1 MKLKDIAFGLPEED
15 HAAGSFLH
23 GPERPILPGDT
34 VDRHFSVRA
43 RETPDAI
50 AVVDEAGSYSYRDLD
65 RAANRIAAFLAAQG
79 IEPGAAVAVL
89 LERSF
94 HLVAAMMGI
103 MRSGCCY
110 VPINPA
116 FPEKRM
122 VSVLQLSRAS
132 VLIFGAR
139 SMTKARLLQWRCPS
153 IGFILCPDSRDLN
166 GISETSGARM
176 SEALW
181 DHVARC
187 GEDEIAAGGWRSRL
201 SGRHLGRSVMDDY
214 AANIRGKLIPYL
226 NPSAR
231 VLEIGCASGITM
243 FSLCDLAGDYLATDL
258 SGEMIARC
266 RLEAGRRGLRNVRFA
281 RCAAHEIDR
290 LHERDFHA
298 VILNSVVQS
307 FSGYGY
313 LHQVLRRVIDLCAGE
328 AVVFLG
334 HLWDAALRDQY
345 RPEAPAAG
353 EAVSEPDW
361 EDALFLD
368 RDHVRD
374 LRHDFTEIAA
384 VDLSEIRA
392 REANELTRFGYDA
405 VLHIRKNGG
414 APKPEPRRHPCFDA
428 RDLARFAQADP
439 VHAARPELPAY
450 AIFTSGS
457 TGEPKGVAIPMRSL
471 VNLCHWY
478 GDFCEMSARDRVF
491 QIIASSFDASVKN
504 YAAPLM
510 RGARIVIL
518 PEGPFDPREMLDM
531 LERTGAT
538 VLNPG
543 VPSQIY
549 PMVDL
554 AARDHYRP
562 LRSLR
567 VLALGGEK
575 PDLARLRDW
584 FESGRCRLEW
594 LANIYGPTECTDI
607 SLAGKWR
614 TEDALAMASIPIGT
628 PIDNVRCCVM
638 NEAGVPQPP
647 GVAGELC
654 ISGIGVAPGYLGR
667 PDLTAERFVR
677 DLFVR
682 PEAGD
687 LRLEEMRLEDESS
700 FSRFKGKD
708 ARPEEENSPKA
719 SSQASSLRS
728 QASNRLYRTG
738 DLARLRRDGQ
748 LELLGR
754 LDDEVKIRGHRL
766 TLGEIE
772 AHLGRISGI
781 SEAAVVCA
789 PGPDRQPRLTAYLCG
804 ENVPA
809 ASRIRAVLAET
820 LPAALIPVHF
830 QRVESLPRN
839 AHGKLDRSRLS
850 GAFVPPSRTGE
861 ENAGP
866 RNAGEAMLLGIW
878 REVLGVGNM
887 GIHEDF
893 FDAGGHSMALVQL
906 AAAMEAAVG
915 REIPLAL
922 LFNARTIASQA
933 ELIRGLDS
941 VAATDSRCRLL
952 NAPGGRP
959 VFCLPPISGLGLVFA
974 PLARR
979 LGGVSL
985 HAFDFLCESDRIE
998 RYADAICRLAGET
1011 PPLLCGYSAGGN
1023 LAFAVARALEG
1034 RGRSPA
1040 GLVLIDSE
1048 PRREP
1053 VRTKV
1058 EDIVAAAARL
1068 FDGDQD
1074 LPDKVLDRIRAYAR
1088 AHADGLDAG
1097 TIAAPIQLVL
1107 SRSMRTDPSDA
1118 WRARTTASVS
1128 AHAAAGTHDDIL
1140 SELHIS
1146 ENLPLFQRLF
1156 GD

>member
-1 MKLKDIAFGLPEED
+1 MKLKDITFGLPEEE
-15 HAAGSFLH
+15 HAVGAFLY
-23 GPERPILPGDT
+23 GPERPMLPDDT
-34 VDRHFSVRA
+34 VDRHFSVRV

-50 AVVDEAGSYSYRDLD
+50 AVVDETGSYSYRDLD
-65 RAANRIAAFLAAQG
+65 QAAHRIAAFLAAQG
-79 IEPGAAVAVL
+79 IEPGTAVAVL

-110 VPINPA
+110 VPLNPA
-116 FPEKRM
+116 FPEQRM

-132 VLIFGAR
+132 VLIAGAR
-139 SMTKARLLQWRCPS
+139 FITKARLLQWRCPS
-153 IGFILCPDSRDLN
+153 IRFILCPDSRDLN

-181 DHVARC
+181 DHVARS

-201 SGRHLGRSVMDDY
+201 SGQHLGRSVMDDY
-214 AANIRGKLIPYL
+214 AANIRGKLIPHL

-231 VLEIGCASGITM
+231 ILEIGCASGITM
-243 FSLCDLAGDYLATDL
+243 LSLCDLVGDYLATDL
-258 SGEMIARC
+258 SGEMVARC

-281 RCAAHEIDR
+281 RCAAHEIDG
-290 LHERDFHA
+290 LHEQGFHA

-307 FSGYGY
+307 FGGYGY

-345 RPEAPAAG
+345 RPEATASG
-353 EAVSEPDW
+353 EAVSEQDW

-374 LRHDFTEIAA
+374 LRHDFSEIAA
-384 VDLSEIRA
+384 VDLSEMCA

-405 VLHIRKNGG
+405 VLHIRKNGCV
-414 APKPEPRRHPCFDA
+414 PKPEPRRHPCFDA
-428 RDLARFAQADP
+428 RDLARFAQAAP
-439 VHAARPELPAY
+439 VYAARPELPAY

-478 GDFCEMSARDRVF
+478 GDFCEMSAGDRVF

-510 RGARIVIL
+510 RGARVVIL
-518 PEGPFDPREMLDM
+518 PEGPFDPRAMLDR
-531 LERTGAT
+531 LERTGVT

-554 AARDHYRP
+554 AARDQYRP

-567 VLALGGEK
+567 MLALGGEK

-584 FESGRCRLEW
+584 FESGQCRLEW
-594 LANIYGPTECTDI
+594 LANIYGPTECADI

-614 TEDALAMASIPIGT
+614 TEAALAMASMPIGT
-628 PIDNVRCCVM
+628 PIDNVRCCVV
-638 NEAGVPQPP
+638 NEFGVPQPP

-667 PDLTAERFVR
+667 PDLTAERFVP
-677 DLFVR
+677 DLSVG

-687 LRLEEMRLEDESS
+687 PGLAGNTSSPPASRLKPTVCPSPTAAS
-700 FSRFKGKD
+700 PPPQACSRM
-708 ARPEEENSPKA
+708 
-719 SSQASSLRS
+719 
-728 QASNRLYRTG
+728 YRTG

-772 AHLGRISGI
+772 AHLGRIPGI

-804 ENVPA
+804 EDVPA
-809 ASRIRAVLAET
+809 ASRLRAVLAET
-820 LPAALIPVHF
+820 LPAALIPAHF

-839 AHGKLDRSRLS
+839 AHGKLDRARLS
-850 GAFVPPSRTGE
+850 EASSPPSSRAAE
-861 ENAGP
+861 ENVGP
-866 RNAGEAMLLGIW
+866 RNAGEATLLGVW
-878 REVLGVGNM
+878 REVLGVGSM
-887 GIHEDF
+887 GVHEDF
-893 FDAGGHSMALVQL
+893 FDVGGHSMALVQL
-906 AAAMEAAVG
+906 AAAMEIAIG

-922 LFNARTIASQA
+922 LFNARTIALQA
-933 ELIRGLDS
+933 ALIRDLDS
-941 VAATDSRCRLL
+941 VAATDSGCRLL

-979 LGGVSL
+979 LRGVSL
-985 HAFDFLCESDRIE
+985 HAFDFLCEPDRIE

-1023 LAFAVARALEG
+1023 LAFAVAHALEG
-1034 RGRSPA
+1034 RGRFPV

-1058 EDIVAAAARL
+1058 EDIVAATARL
-1068 FDGDQD
+1068 FDQDQD

-1097 TIAAPIQLVL
+1097 TIAAPIELVL

-1118 WRARTTASVS
+1118 WRACTTASVS

>member
-1 MKLKDIAFGLPEED
+1 
-15 HAAGSFLH
+15 
-23 GPERPILPGDT
+23 
-34 VDRHFSVRA
+34 
-43 RETPDAI
+43 
-50 AVVDEAGSYSYRDLD
+50 
-65 RAANRIAAFLAAQG
+65 
-79 IEPGAAVAVL
+79 
-89 LERSF
+89 
-94 HLVAAMMGI
+94 
-103 MRSGCCY
+103 
-110 VPINPA
+110 
-116 FPEKRM
+116 
-122 VSVLQLSRAS
+122 
-132 VLIFGAR
+132 
-139 SMTKARLLQWRCPS
+139 
-153 IGFILCPDSRDLN
+153 
-166 GISETSGARM
+166 
-176 SEALW
+176 
-181 DHVARC
+181 
-187 GEDEIAAGGWRSRL
+187 
-201 SGRHLGRSVMDDY
+201 
-214 AANIRGKLIPYL
+214 
-226 NPSAR
+226 
-231 VLEIGCASGITM
+231 
-243 FSLCDLAGDYLATDL
+243 
-258 SGEMIARC
+258 
-266 RLEAGRRGLRNVRFA
+266 
-281 RCAAHEIDR
+281 
-290 LHERDFHA
+290 
-298 VILNSVVQS
+298 
-307 FSGYGY
+307 
-313 LHQVLRRVIDLCAGE
+313 
-328 AVVFLG
+328 
-334 HLWDAALRDQY
+334 
-345 RPEAPAAG
+345 
-353 EAVSEPDW
+353 
-361 EDALFLD
+361 
-368 RDHVRD
+368 
-374 LRHDFTEIAA
+374 
-384 VDLSEIRA
+384 
-392 REANELTRFGYDA
+392 
-405 VLHIRKNGG
+405 
-414 APKPEPRRHPCFDA
+414 
-428 RDLARFAQADP
+428 
-439 VHAARPELPAY
+439 
-450 AIFTSGS
+450 
-457 TGEPKGVAIPMRSL
+457 
-471 VNLCHWY
+471 
-478 GDFCEMSARDRVF
+478 
-491 QIIASSFDASVKN
+491 
-504 YAAPLM
+504 
-510 RGARIVIL
+510 
-518 PEGPFDPREMLDM
+518 
-531 LERTGAT
+531 
-538 VLNPG
+538 
-543 VPSQIY
+543 
-549 PMVDL
+549 
-554 AARDHYRP
+554 
-562 LRSLR
+562 
-567 VLALGGEK
+567 
-575 PDLARLRDW
+575 
-584 FESGRCRLEW
+584 
-594 LANIYGPTECTDI
+594 
-607 SLAGKWR
+607 
-614 TEDALAMASIPIGT
+614 
-628 PIDNVRCCVM
+628 VM

-677 DLFVR
+677 DPFC
-682 PEAGD
+682 EALGS
-687 LRLEEMRLEDESS
+687 RLEAQGEALGSRPQALGNESLEPGAYSLAPGFLEPRAYRLEPSS
-700 FSRFKGKD
+700 S
-708 ARPEEENSPKA
+708 
-719 SSQASSLRS
+719 
-728 QASNRLYRTG
+728 RLYRTG

-820 LPAALIPVHF
+820 LPAALIPAYF

-850 GAFVPPSRTGE
+850 GAFSPPSSRAAE

-866 RNAGEAMLLGIW
+866 RSADEAMLLGIW

-1058 EDIVAAAARL
+1058 EDIVAAARL
-1068 FDGDQD
+1068 FDRDQD